1 MEGQS
6 PSDGKTQLG
15 AWGAL
20 WYNVLIT
27 VRVVR
32 NVKEV
37 CLVVGSSECKR
48 SMFGS
53 RSCDYSSE
61 NSFFVTANPASS
73 IIYFIKF
80 VLRAVFCIN

>member
-1 MEGQS
+1 MERQS
-6 PSDGKTQLG
+6 PSESAGKTQLG
-15 AWGAL
+15 ALGAR

-32 NVKEV
+32 DVKEV
-37 CLVVGSSECKR
+37 C
-48 SMFGS
+48 S

-61 NSFFVTANPASS
+61 NSFFVTADPATS

-80 VLRAVFCIN
+80 VLRAVFCKN